1 MTALGF
7 ITFLQSGRREG
18 FWFLILFIMH
28 LLMFGLVLNQK
39 GYLGAFLVSPDSLI
53 YVHLP
58 LFTSTPHYIFDVLI
72 LEMMIVSD
80 TCGDG
85 IVTLPAMTIVRSGAG
100 GAGGEE
106 GAAPCRSYELRIQ
119 AEPCGEADEEE
130 EKEGGQAGQ
139 EGKEGQSGG
148 VGEGGS
154 TVVHGSLQCEV
165 ELSNAVVGVVL
176 EMVGGDEGTADQGL
190 PSLQGMFIFI
200 YFSLYSVIF
209 SVKVSLN

>member
-1 MTALGF
+1 
-7 ITFLQSGRREG
+7 
-18 FWFLILFIMH
+18 
-28 LLMFGLVLNQK
+28 
-39 GYLGAFLVSPDSLI
+39 
-53 YVHLP
+53 
-58 LFTSTPHYIFDVLI
+58 
-72 LEMMIVSD
+72 
-80 TCGDG
+80 
-85 IVTLPAMTIVRSGAG
+85 MTIGRSGAG

-139 EGKEGQSGG
+139 EGKEGQSSG

-190 PSLQGMFIFI
+190 PSLQGMFIT